1 MERRLHPRVELPIEV
16 EFSHPS
22 VGTIRTTASDISEG
36 GVFVEI
42 ESPTVTLGA
51 KVKITVLG
59 LPLVASTP
67 TPTLGMEV
75 VRVAEDGVGLA
86 FDGVIAKHLWSSI
99 ERFREV
105 ATVGQDLFQVYQGA
119 LVVNDAMKILVVQQ
133 NGKWLYPGDFLI
145 VGQDWRPALAES
157 LAGELGLDD
166 VRFEVTVSIDSLVAT
181 RPESAIVA
189 VFHRYSTGT
198 DAVEIAESSRFNQ
211 FRWVSSE
218 RELRELSFSD
228 EKLRELAIVAINQ
241 AKAVSE

>member
-42 ESPTVTLGA
+42 ESPSVTLGA

-105 ATVGQDLFQVYQGA
+105 ATVGQDLFQIYQGA
-119 LVVNDAMKILVVQQ
+119 LIVNDAMKILVVQQ
-133 NGKWLYPGDFLI
+133 NGKWLFPGDFLI
-145 VGQDWRPALAES
+145 VGQDWRPALAKS
-157 LAGELGLDD
+157 LASELGLDD
-166 VRFEVTVSIDSLVAT
+166 VQFEATVSIDSLVVT

-189 VFHRYSTGT
+189 VFHRYSIGT

-211 FRWVSSE
+211 SRWVSSE